1 MCACSWRYRHILF
14 FRKNISI
21 RWRNMCFSDV
31 TPKWHQKIIPPK
43 IAAFHRL
50 LRRME
55 LSNKFLS
62 PTCAPAHGDIAPYFF
77 FEKIFRSDG
86 EMCVSMTPFGGL
98 GQFGGYVT
106 ETHISPSDRNIF
118 FSKKKYVAISSR
130 SGVYVGERNL
140 LLSLV

>member
-1 MCACSWRYRHILF
+1 MALSKKILLPTCAPAHGDIVPYFF

-31 TPKWHQKIIPPK
+31 TPKWHRKLIPPK

-55 LSNKFLS
+55 LSIKFLS
-62 PTCAPAHGDIAPYFF
+62 LTCAPAHGDIAPYFF

-86 EMCVSMTPFGGL
+86 EMCVSMTPFWGL

-118 FSKKKYVAISSR
+118 SKKICSDIF
-130 SGVYVGERNL
+130 
-140 LLSLV
+140 

>member
-1 MCACSWRYRHILF
+1 
-14 FRKNISI
+14 
-21 RWRNMCFSDV
+21 
-31 TPKWHQKIIPPK
+31 
-43 IAAFHRL
+43 
-50 LRRME
+50 ME

-86 EMCVSMTPFGGL
+86 EICVSMTPFWGFGP
-98 GQFGGYVT
+98 FGGYVT
-106 ETHISPSDRNIF
+106 ETHISPSDRNI

-140 LLSLV
+140 LLSAIRRSWLFGRN